1 MTIVSVLRISY
12 DYTDYTLHYWLQL
25 PASAVLDFMA
35 DQCDV
40 AR

>member
-12 DYTDYTLHYWLQL
+12 DYTDYTLHYEL